1 MIGRLGFFK
10 SEIQNLKSEIINMSI
25 FKLKSLIRVACP
37 KRISTYLEQEVRAL
51 GFIPEKTD
59 DTGLQFE
66 GNIEDC
72 MKLNLWLRTAH
83 RVLFQVGE
91 FEATS
96 PDDLYKELVEIPWE
110 EYIPEEGYITI
121 GSHVLEESIR
131 DTRFANL
138 RVKDAIVDRISSKTG
153 NRPDSGPNDDK
164 TVLFLHWKDGKAS
177 IFFDTSG
184 ATLARHGYRQ
194 VPWKAP
200 MQETLAAA
208 TILATGYDGSQ
219 NFINPMCGSGTLAIE
234 AALIATNTAPG
245 LMHSNYGFMHLIGY
259 DNTVWKTLRKDAQD
273 KIQDAPKGKIIATD
287 IHGGAINAARENA
300 RLAEVDDI
308 IEFKVRP
315 FEETFLPTNGG
326 IIIMNPAYGERLGEN
341 DELVPLYKS
350 IGDFLKQK
358 AQGYMAY
365 IFTGNMELAKNI
377 GLKAKRRLEFY
388 NANIDCRL
396 LEYELYQ
403 GSKRIPGADKRG
415 QEITEETKIEDAPD
429 DTIDLEL

>member
-1 MIGRLGFFK
+1 
-10 SEIQNLKSEIINMSI
+10 MSI
-25 FKLKSLIRVACP
+25 FNIRSLIRVACP
-37 KRISTYLEQEVRAL
+37 KRIAPYLEQEVLAL
-51 GFIPEKTD
+51 GFNPEKVD
-59 DTGLQFE
+59 DTGLQFH
-66 GNIEDC
+66 GTIQDC

-83 RVLFQVGE
+83 RVLFLIKE
-91 FEATS
+91 FPATN
-96 PDDLYKELVEIPWE
+96 PDDLYKVLVEIPWE
-110 EYIPEEGYITI
+110 EYIPADGYITI

-138 RVKDAIVDRISSKTG
+138 RVKDAIVDRIAEKTAK
-153 NRPDSGPNDDK
+153 RPDSGPLDDK
-164 TVLFLHWKDGKAS
+164 TVLFLHWKEGQAS

-259 DNTVWKTLRKDAQD
+259 DPNDWKELRKDALTSV
-273 KIQDAPKGKIIATD
+273 KEAPKGKIIATD

-315 FEETFLPTNGG
+315 FEETFLPANGG
-326 IIIMNPAYGERLGEN
+326 IMIMNPAYGERLGEN

-365 IFTGNMELAKNI
+365 IFTGNMELAKVI

-403 GSKRIPGADKRG
+403 GSKRIPGGDKRG
-415 QEITEETKIEDAPD
+415 QEITEEAKPEDAPD